1 MDIIDKA
8 LKNITKDENG
18 FENIEQFWSLTGRI
32 SLSKC
37 KLTVQTENIFSN
49 LRGDQVSVDETNRTV
64 FEKERRK
71 FCSVSN
77 WCSSNLFTAHKW
89 TQ

>member
-32 SLSKC
+32 SPFKY
-37 KLTVQTENIFSN
+37 K
-49 LRGDQVSVDETNRTV
+49 
-64 FEKERRK
+64 
-71 FCSVSN
+71 
-77 WCSSNLFTAHKW
+77 HW
-89 TQ
+89 TQTLFFFVFFFFN